1 MHERILAKTGLGGKP
16 KMAYA
21 GLRLVYLSQPS
32 AQSFLD
38 RLKTAA
44 MRAGG
49 PDALAKLS
57 KVPRRTLGN
66 YLAGRNEPKRPQLVD
81 LARASNVSV
90 QWLALG
96 TGPMELVD
104 RGQTTD
110 DSGGM
115 RELAPD
121 FSDFRADLAPRF
133 TQLPRYDVEA
143 SAGAGA
149 AVHSEQIVDFL
160 AFDTDWLK
168 RVMRV
173 DPKRLAL
180 ITALG
185 DSMTPTIR
193 DGDLLLLDLSVDRVR
208 DNAIY
213 ALRIGDALVVKRVQ
227 RRLDGGMRIISD
239 NQVYPPD
246 EVSSRDATELQIVG
260 RVVWHGGML

>member
-1 MHERILAKTGLGGKP
+1 
-16 KMAYA
+16 MAEEA
-21 GLRLVYLSQPS
+21 ENLPSRLRLAAKQVGGGEELARKS
-32 AQSFLD
+32 AI
-38 RLKTAA
+38 
-44 MRAGG
+44 
-49 PDALAKLS
+49 
-57 KVPRRTLGN
+57 PRRTLED
-66 YLAGRNEPKRPQLVD
+66 YLTGQSEPKISRLV
-81 LARASNVSV
+81 AISKAANVMLE
-90 QWLALG
+90 WLA
-96 TGPMELVD
+96 TGEGPRDLVD
-104 RGQTTD
+104 RRQTTD